1 MIRRQIQW
9 FIELPP
15 RAYVKCLM
23 CGEFDPDA
31 WLMRKTPL
39 DLAKHCPAHAEE
51 FHALMP
57 LQP

>member
-1 MIRRQIQW
+1 
-9 FIELPP
+9 
-15 RAYVKCLM
+15 
-23 CGEFDPDA
+23 
-31 WLMRKTPL
+31 MRKTPL